1 MGVYEKSWKITL
13 AIINNLIN
21 LSSINLSIYHLSFII
36 YHFNLQDIEPYYRW
50 RDLYIADEDE
60 LSPFYGREYSEFEYI
75 NTIYNY
81 VIHPQW
87 DEFGSS
93 TLYIKI
99 LFADYDRNFAIIEF
113 IGEWNDCINN
123 DIMTLKRDIIDEL
136 LGKGINKFV
145 LIGENVLNFHAS
157 DDCYYQEWF
166 DDVEEGWIVAL
177 NFREHVLAEF
187 SRNNIDY
194 YMLFG
199 GELNNFPWRT
209 CNPVQIMQIIEQVMS
224 KRLTH

>member
-1 MGVYEKSWKITL
+1 M
-13 AIINNLIN
+13 
-21 LSSINLSIYHLSFII
+21 
-36 YHFNLQDIEPYYRW
+36 QDIEPYYRW
-50 RDLYIADEDE
+50 RDLYIASEDE
-60 LSPFYGREYSEFEYI
+60 LSPFYGREYSEFEYT

-81 VIHPQW
+81 YIHPQW
-87 DEFGSS
+87 DDFGSH
-93 TLYIKI
+93 TLYLKI
-99 LFADYDRNFAIIEF
+99 LFADYTRNFAVIEL

-123 DIMTLKRDIIDEL
+123 DIMTLKRDLIDEMI
-136 LGKGINKFV
+136 GKGINRFV

-166 DDVEEGWIVAL
+166 DDVEDGWIVAV
-177 NFREHVLAEF
+177 NFREHVLEEF

-199 GELNNFPWRT
+199 GELNHFPWRI
-209 CNPVQIMQIIEQVMS
+209 CNPLQLLALVEGVMS